1 MFEITNMT
9 KPAYLPTRARTPL
22 DFGQMFCAERKAVGM
37 TQLQVAQS
45 VGCRRQTISDL
56 EAGKNIGLLTIFT
69 ALSAIGKTIAIQSN
83 HFDLVELNLFLESV
97 AE

>member
-1 MFEITNMT
+1 M
-9 KPAYLPTRARTPL
+9 PTRDRTPL
-22 DFGQMFCAERKAVGM
+22 DFGQMFCAERKPLGM
-37 TQLQVAQS
+37 TKMKVAQS

-69 ALSAIGKTIAIQSN
+69 ALSAIGKTISIQSSD
-83 HFDLVELNLFLESV
+83 FDLNEMNLFLESV